1 MRKEFRSLLEIE
13 EARSL
18 ILSRLP
24 LTVLETVDLASSLGR
39 VLGER
44 VTSGIDVPGFD
55 RASMDG
61 YAVRSSDVLGARED
75 IPVTLELIGSVPMGS
90 APEISVGSGQAAE
103 VSTGSMMPLGADA
116 VIMVEYSEIGDG
128 DVQIFRP
135 LHAGENV
142 IKAGSDISLGET
154 VLSPGIKIGPREIG
168 VLAAS
173 GKDRVQV
180 RRLTVAVASTGDELV
195 EPGGTLGTGKV
206 YDVNSYTISAA
217 AQEAG
222 AVPIRYSILPD
233 KWEAMAQALQK
244 MARNN
249 SMILVSGSTSAGAGD
264 MIYRVLEDLGE
275 ITFHG
280 VNLKPGKP
288 TIFGVLENK
297 PFLGLPGYPTSALT
311 VFGLLGAPAIRA
323 ALGLKSSDRR
333 FKARLARPVRTE
345 GRHQML
351 AVGLSEG
358 LAYPVD
364 KGSGAITTLSRAD
377 GAAEIPAGTEYL
389 NHGDE
394 VTVMPLGDVSVPDLV
409 LVGEPSEILEAVLER
424 LPFDVRYLQMGSRQ
438 GLAAIE
444 DGIADASVVASGE
457 EIPLPDGTILAR
469 GFRRELG
476 LMAKS
481 CLCMDNLSSARALTW
496 RRESEMSRSMAV
508 ALEGRKLTSTD
519 IAKTHS
525 ALAAAIVAGKA
536 DLGFG
541 EGFAARTAG
550 LCFRPLAWDEVDLV
564 IRKAKAELP
573 AMKALMEAL
582 RSLDNMN
589 LPEAEPAE

>member
-116 VIMVEYSEIGDG
+116 VIMVEYSEIDDG

-180 RRLTVAVASTGDELV
+180 RLLTVAVASTGDELV

-249 SMILVSGSTSAGAGD
+249 SMILVSGSTSAGP
-264 MIYRVLEDLGE
+264 E
-275 ITFHG
+275 I
-280 VNLKPGKP
+280 
-288 TIFGVLENK
+288 
-297 PFLGLPGYPTSALT
+297 
-311 VFGLLGAPAIRA
+311 
-323 ALGLKSSDRR
+323 
-333 FKARLARPVRTE
+333 
-345 GRHQML
+345 
-351 AVGLSEG
+351 
-358 LAYPVD
+358 
-364 KGSGAITTLSRAD
+364 
-377 GAAEIPAGTEYL
+377 
-389 NHGDE
+389 
-394 VTVMPLGDVSVPDLV
+394 
-409 LVGEPSEILEAVLER
+409 
-424 LPFDVRYLQMGSRQ
+424 
-438 GLAAIE
+438 
-444 DGIADASVVASGE
+444 
-457 EIPLPDGTILAR
+457 
-469 GFRRELG
+469 
-476 LMAKS
+476 
-481 CLCMDNLSSARALTW
+481 
-496 RRESEMSRSMAV
+496 
-508 ALEGRKLTSTD
+508 
-519 IAKTHS
+519 
-525 ALAAAIVAGKA
+525 
-536 DLGFG
+536 
-541 EGFAARTAG
+541 
-550 LCFRPLAWDEVDLV
+550 
-564 IRKAKAELP
+564 
-573 AMKALMEAL
+573 
-582 RSLDNMN
+582 
-589 LPEAEPAE
+589 